1 MKIYKHFLIGIVV
14 VFTIIIFILL
24 HPDTI
29 IAGSNNNYSRQ
40 KIFQYMRSTS
50 FINSSYE
57 SDGGVNYGLKQGN
70 IKNTKIAFLLTL
82 SPWIVAPIVAYAAN
96 NLGKGLGLNEKT
108 SGGMAA
114 AIGLPILFLGTIP
127 AHVYVKHTF
136 AKIALTLF
144 VKCGS
149 TAVMAYGFRMM
160 GENAFSESDDEVG
173 IFPPLLFTLG
183 LLSTAGSIFY
193 ELGDIPQSAKK
204 YNDNILKNRFS
215 IHFCKSADGVGVK
228 F

>member
-114 AIGLPILFLGTIP
+114 AIGLPILFLGTMMEISSHLRRNSKKSELLP
-127 AHVYVKHTF
+127 AESSETLR
-136 AKIALTLF
+136 LTVF
-144 VKCGS
+144 
-149 TAVMAYGFRMM
+149 
-160 GENAFSESDDEVG
+160 
-173 IFPPLLFTLG
+173 
-183 LLSTAGSIFY
+183 
-193 ELGDIPQSAKK
+193 
-204 YNDNILKNRFS
+204 ILPSCTEQMKR
-215 IHFCKSADGVGVK
+215 
-228 F
+228 